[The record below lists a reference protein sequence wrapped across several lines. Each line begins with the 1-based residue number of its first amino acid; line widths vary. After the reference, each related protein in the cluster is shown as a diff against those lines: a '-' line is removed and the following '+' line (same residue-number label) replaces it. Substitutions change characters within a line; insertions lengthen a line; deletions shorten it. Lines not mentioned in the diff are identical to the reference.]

1 MDRIANKIFKLRVIS
16 TDDKKSTNSLRLI
29 ESNYEQSEALFLT
42 HIKTS

>member
-1 MDRIANKIFKLRVIS
+1 MGRIANKIVKLRVIS

-29 ESNYEQSEALFLT
+29 ESNYEQSEALFLI